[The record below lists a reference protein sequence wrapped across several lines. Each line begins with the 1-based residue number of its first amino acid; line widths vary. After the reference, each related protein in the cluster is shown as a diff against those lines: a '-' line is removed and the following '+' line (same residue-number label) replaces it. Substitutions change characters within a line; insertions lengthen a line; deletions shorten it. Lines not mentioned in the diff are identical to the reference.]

1 MGSKKDRKDGKQIG
15 SKEWEENKIEG
26 WEATSIGRMGSKQDI
41 GVNGKKKEQA
51 KLKAN
56 RIKRMERKQDRR
68 IEKI

>member
-1 MGSKKDRKDGKQIG
+1 MGRIKDMKNGKQIAQT
-15 SKEWEENKIEG
+15 EWEEHKIEE